1 MAATVAETQPATP
14 ALSAGMAS
22 SHQLHQA
29 GNAPKPLQLTRTFKL
44 ADFTRVRTLGTG
56 SFHLVHP

>member
-1 MAATVAETQPATP
+1 MAVTVTETQPATP

-29 GNAPKPLQLTRTFKL
+29 GSAPKPLPPTRTFKL
-44 ADFTRVRTLGTG
+44 SDFTRVRTLGTG
-56 SFHLVHP
+56 SFRLVHP